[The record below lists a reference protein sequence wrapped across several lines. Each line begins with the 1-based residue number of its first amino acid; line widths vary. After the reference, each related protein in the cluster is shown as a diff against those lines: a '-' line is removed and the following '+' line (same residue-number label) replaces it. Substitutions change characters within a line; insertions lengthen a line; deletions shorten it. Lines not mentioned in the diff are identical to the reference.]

1 MRSPFHIAILFF
13 LCVAVPAFATNQIY
27 RYTDDS
33 GTLNFTTE
41 LGSIPEKYR
50 SRVIPLEPDT
60 TPDVGALT
68 SPQPVLRVVKSSG
81 EYRMGDHDTRTD
93 AIRMAM
99 ETAKREALEQVATYL
114 ESVTEVKN
122 LDVTRDEI
130 QTYTAGVVMVLNQQ
144 TSTRIEDGTPVFH
157 VDLTAQVDQQEVI
170 QAITALRENE
180 SAKQELISL
189 RAETDQ
195 LRQQLDAANQ
205 ALVTANTPEEVQALT
220 QQRQELLNHIQADA
234 LVSQAWTD
242 WIYVTPIIYPYPA
255 IGVRQVNGLLLQARQ
270 LHPGNHHLQV
280 VQQAVTAQASALPP
294 APSSGSALLPPHGS
308 LLVPS
313 QGSQPN
319 ESARSLQSLPSP
331 LATPLPQ
338 SPLAVPLA
346 PSPLAAPLAPSPLA
360 TPLAPSPR
368 PSHALATHRY
378 LPPSHRRTAR
388 TIASAAPLPR
398 SPLATPLAPSPLA
411 APLAPSP
418 LAAPLL
424 PPTIHQAHP
433 PHVGQPNSPVPRLPF
448 SSHSGGGHSGG
459 PQGR

>member
-1 MRSPFHIAILFF
+1 MQPGQGLASRATHWVYGIVKEVVSPNMRAPFHIAILFF

-41 LGSIPEKYR
+41 LDSIPEKYR

-60 TPDVGALT
+60 TADVGAVT

-144 TSTRIEDGTPVFH
+144 TSTRIENGTPVFH

-205 ALVTANTPEEVQALT
+205 ALVTANTA
-220 QQRQELLNHIQADA
+220 
-234 LVSQAWTD
+234 
-242 WIYVTPIIYPYPA
+242 
-255 IGVRQVNGLLLQARQ
+255 
-270 LHPGNHHLQV
+270 
-280 VQQAVTAQASALPP
+280 
-294 APSSGSALLPPHGS
+294 
-308 LLVPS
+308 
-313 QGSQPN
+313 
-319 ESARSLQSLPSP
+319 
-331 LATPLPQ
+331 
-338 SPLAVPLA
+338 
-346 PSPLAAPLAPSPLA
+346 
-360 TPLAPSPR
+360 
-368 PSHALATHRY
+368 
-378 LPPSHRRTAR
+378 
-388 TIASAAPLPR
+388 
-398 SPLATPLAPSPLA
+398 
-411 APLAPSP
+411 
-418 LAAPLL
+418 
-424 PPTIHQAHP
+424 
-433 PHVGQPNSPVPRLPF
+433 
-448 SSHSGGGHSGG
+448 
-459 PQGR
+459 

>member
-1 MRSPFHIAILFF
+1 MRSPFHIAVLFF
-13 LCVAVPAFATNQIY
+13 LCVAVPAFATTQIF

-50 SRVIPLEPDT
+50 SRVIPLEPDI
-60 TPDVGALT
+60 TPDVGALAA
-68 SPQPVLRVVKSSG
+68 PQPVLRVVKSSG
-81 EYRMGDHDTRTD
+81 EYRMGDYDTRTD

-99 ETAKREALEQVATYL
+99 EIAKREALEQVATYL

-170 QAITALRENE
+170 QAITAFRENE

-205 ALVTANTPEEVQALT
+205 GLVTANTPEEVQALT
-220 QQRQELLNHIQADA
+220 QQRQQLLNHIQADA

-319 ESARSLQSLPSP
+319 SRSLQSLPSP

-338 SPLAVPLA
+338 SPLAVPL
-346 PSPLAAPLAPSPLA
+346 
-360 TPLAPSPR
+360 
-368 PSHALATHRY
+368 
-378 LPPSHRRTAR
+378 
-388 TIASAAPLPR
+388 PR
-398 SPLATPLAPSPLA
+398 SPLAT
-411 APLAPSP
+411 PLAPSP

-459 PQGR
+459 PQDR

>member
-41 LGSIPEKYR
+41 LDSIPEKYR

-60 TPDVGALT
+60 VT

-93 AIRMAM
+93 AFRMAM

-114 ESVTEVKN
+114 QSVTEVKN

-220 QQRQELLNHIQADA
+220 QQRQQLLNHIQADA

-255 IGVRQVNGLLLQARQ
+255 IGMRQVNGLLLQARQ

-308 LLVPS
+308 LLVLS

-319 ESARSLQSLPSP
+319 ESARSLQNLPSP

-338 SPLAVPLA
+338 SPLAAPLARSPLATPLA
-346 PSPLAAPLAPSPLA
+346 PSPLATPLPQSPLAAPLAPSPLA
-360 TPLAPSPR
+360 
-368 PSHALATHRY
+368 AL
-378 LPPSHRRTAR
+378 
-388 TIASAAPLPR
+388 LPR

-448 SSHSGGGHSGG
+448 SSHSGGGHSWG

>member
-1 MRSPFHIAILFF
+1 MRSPFYIAVLFF

-41 LGSIPEKYR
+41 LDSIPEKYR

-60 TPDVGALT
+60 TPDVGALA
-68 SPQPVLRVVKSSG
+68 PPPVLRVVKSSG

-130 QTYTAGVVMVLNQQ
+130 QTYTAGVVMVLNQE

-189 RAETDQ
+189 RAETNQ

-205 ALVTANTPEEVQALT
+205 ALITANTPEEVQALT
-220 QQRQELLNHIQADA
+220 QQRQQLLNHIQADD

-242 WIYVTPIIYPYPA
+242 WVYVTPIIYPYPA

-270 LHPGNHHLQV
+270 LHPRNHHLQV

-319 ESARSLQSLPSP
+319 ASAGSLQSLPSP

-360 TPLAPSPR
+360 TPFPPSP
-368 PSHALATHRY
+368 LATP
-378 LPPSHRRTAR
+378 LPPSPL
-388 TIASAAPLPR
+388 AAPLPR

-411 APLAPSP
+411 APLASSP

-433 PHVGQPNSPVPRLPF
+433 PHVGQPNPPVPRAPF

-459 PQGR
+459 HHGR